1 MERHHLVV
9 DTNVLVSAVLSEGGA
24 ARAVLRLCLR
34 GEAVPLIGQA
44 LFAECED
51 VFAREAPFAKSLLD
65 KPDRDALLDAFLAV
79 CRWTR
84 VSYLWRN
91 NLRDEADNHLVELA
105 VAGGASAIVTGNARD
120 LATGELR
127 FDRLAVLSPAAHLAA
142 HRSETLRGGPSW
154 PP

>member
-1 MERHHLVV
+1 MVV

-34 GEAVPLIGQA
+34 GEAVPLISQA
-44 LFAECED
+44 LFAEIED
-51 VFAREAPFAKSLLD
+51 VFARTTPFAKSLLGREE
-65 KPDRDALLDAFLAV
+65 RDALLDAFLAT

-84 VSYLWRN
+84 VSYLWRP

-127 FDRLAVLSPAAHLAA
+127 FDRLAVLSPAAYLAA
-142 HRSETLRGGPSW
+142 HRSKEP
-154 PP
+154 